1 MKEMPF
7 AVARGFFVSGNTL
20 PLRRIHTSQQ
30 PTATNTPI
38 AAPQIIY
45 EHVAVK
51 ALLRPSK
58 PVQNPIP
65 RTSLINHNEYLGQ
78 TDLDLNVCGKYM
90 TTTGLVER

>member
-1 MKEMPF
+1 MEERPF
-7 AVARGFFVSGNTL
+7 AVTRGLFISGNTL

-58 PVQNPIP
+58 PVQSPMP
-65 RTSLINHNEYLGQ
+65 RTGLINHNE
-78 TDLDLNVCGKYM
+78 
-90 TTTGLVER
+90 